1 VSGDPSANSV
11 SSDGRSNS
19 DRFLAAFARLEDAL
33 EALTGGRRHRESFA
47 NMAHQA
53 GRKNTSIRM
62 FENDLREFAE
72 LRNAI
77 VHDRGHGYVIA
88 EPHAEIVAEIER
100 ITDIVLDPPRV
111 SRVLDGPV
119 VALRPDQTLA
129 DVAGAIRQTGYA
141 QYPVYDDDGLVG
153 LLTYRAVARWLAARF
168 DADEPVDPLTPV
180 AQVLEFANS
189 AHAVVAKNAPV
200 LDVLE
205 LFAEN
210 ARHGRHLT
218 AVLITRRGADDE
230 PPLGIVTAADLPRL
244 YDMVERNGG

>member
-1 VSGDPSANSV
+1 MSASAA
-11 SSDGRSNS
+11 DKQSNS
-19 DRFLAAFARLEDAL
+19 DRFLSAFARLEDAL
-33 EALTGGRRHRESFA
+33 EALTGARRHRESFA
-47 NMAHQA
+47 NMVHQA

-88 EPHAEIVAEIER
+88 EPHDEVVAEIER

-111 SRVLDGPV
+111 SSLLDGPV
-119 VALRPDQTLA
+119 VTLRPDQTLG

-141 QYPVYDDDGLVG
+141 QYPVYDDNGLVG
-153 LLTYRAVARWLAARF
+153 LLTYRALARWLAARF
-168 DADEPVDPLTPV
+168 DAGEPVDPSVPL

-189 AHAVVAKNAPV
+189 AHAVVGQDAAV
-200 LDVLE
+200 LDVVE

-218 AVLITRRGADDE
+218 AVLITRGGADDAS
-230 PPLGIVTAADLPRL
+230 PLGIVTAADLPRL
-244 YDMVERNGG
+244 YGLVERNNT

>member
-1 VSGDPSANSV
+1 MSAAA
-11 SSDGRSNS
+11 GQTNS
-19 DRFLAAFARLEDAL
+19 DRFLAAFARLEDAF

-47 NMAHQA
+47 NMVHQA
-53 GRKNTSIRM
+53 GRKNASIRM

-88 EPHAEIVAEIER
+88 EPHDKVVAKIER

-111 SRVLDGPV
+111 SRLLDAAV
-119 VALRPDQTLA
+119 VTLRPDQTLG

-141 QYPVYDDDGLVG
+141 QYPVYDEHDLVG
-153 LLTYRAVARWLAARF
+153 LLTYRALARWLAARF
-168 DADEPVDPLTPV
+168 DAGEPVDPSVPISE
-180 AQVLEFANS
+180 VLAFANS
-189 AHAVVAKNAPV
+189 AHAVVAQDAPV
-200 LDVLE
+200 LDVVE

-210 ARHGRHLT
+210 ARQGRHLT
-218 AVLITRRGADDE
+218 AVLITRSGADGE

-244 YDMVERNGG
+244 YGLVERNGT